1 MKRSQVNLVYNLA
14 MIPQFPIFKKI
25 TVKDK
30 EEIEKIIKQY
40 PPYSDYNFVS
50 LWSYN
55 TKGSIKISLL
65 NGNLTVKFVDY
76 FGIKHFYSFMG
87 NKKVK
92 KTINT
97 LLSHSRTNNIG
108 QELILIPQSNL
119 ASKIKAS
126 DNFLVKEDRDNFDY
140 ILSVSK
146 VSKLTGNKF
155 SAKRNFVNRFIKKYS
170 QATVDVFDINDPKLQ
185 KQIEDLFFIWEKQ
198 TNKNRSDTENELI
211 AIRRLLK
218 SASFFNL
225 ISIGIFIKNKLIAFS
240 INEVIRNNYAII
252 HFEKADTSYVGVFQ
266 YLKQQTAM
274 RLEKLGCAYINYEQ
288 DLGIPGLRKS
298 KESWQPI
305 KYLKKFK
312 IYKKN

>member
-1 MKRSQVNLVYNLA
+1 
-14 MIPQFPIFKKI
+14 MIPKFPIFKKLAI
-25 TVKDK
+25 GDK
-30 EEIEKIIKQY
+30 KEIEKIIKRY

-65 NGNLTVKFVDY
+65 NNNLVVKFFDY
-76 FGIKHFYSFMG
+76 LGIEHFYSFIG

-97 LLSHSRTNNIG
+97 LFSHSVTNNIR
-108 QELILIPQSNL
+108 QELILIPEINL
-119 ASKIKAS
+119 SFKTKDS
-126 DNFLVKEDRDNFDY
+126 DNFLVKEDHNNFDY

-146 VSKLTGNKF
+146 LSKLTGNQF
-155 SAKRNFVNRFIKKYS
+155 GAKRNFVNRFIKNYPE
-170 QATVDVFDINDPKLQ
+170 AIVDVFDINDPKLQ
-185 KQIEDLFFIWEKQ
+185 KQIENLFFIWEKQ
-198 TNKNRSDTENELI
+198 ANKNRSGTENELV

-225 ISIGIFIKNKLIAFS
+225 MSIGIFIENKLIAFS
-240 INEVIRNNYAII
+240 INEVTHNNYAII
-252 HFEKADTSYVGVFQ
+252 HFEKANISYVGVFQ

-274 RLEKLGCAYINYEQ
+274 RLEKLGCVYINYEQ
-288 DLGIPGLRKS
+288 DLGIPGLRRA